1 MRIFIIYIT
10 QTTRPNA
17 VTRAP
22 AVHLNEAILLH
33 TVLLRNESREPMKL
47 RLLRRKKGKSD
58 TAYYYSTTV

>member
-1 MRIFIIYIT
+1 MRIFIIYTI

-33 TVLLRNESREPMKL
+33 PVSLSNKYREPMKL
-47 RLLRRKKGKSD
+47 RLLRRKKGKSN
-58 TAYYYSTTV
+58 TAYYYNTTV